1 MEATRKRARAK
12 SGKFRGD
19 DPSTPDVNEAWEDTT
34 VATKKAPAKKKAATK
49 IVTKKAPATKAKA
62 GLPPPGSAA
71 HKAMILRGE
80 IKE

>member
-19 DPSTPDVNEAWEDTT
+19 NPSTPDVNEAWEDTT
-34 VATKKAPAKKKAATK
+34 VATKKAPAKKKT
-49 IVTKKAPATKAKA
+49 VTKKAPATKAKA

-71 HKAMILRGE
+71 HKAMVLRGE

>member
-19 DPSTPDVNEAWEDTT
+19 NPSTPDVNEAWEDTT
-34 VATKKAPAKKKAATK
+34 VATKKAPAKKKT
-49 IVTKKAPATKAKA
+49 VTKKAPATKAKA

-71 HKAMILRGE
+71 HKAIVLRGE

>member
-1 MEATRKRARAK
+1 MEATRKRARTK
-12 SGKFRGD
+12 GGKFRGD

-34 VATKKAPAKKKAATK
+34 VATKKAPAKKKT
-49 IVTKKAPATKAKA
+49 VTKKAPATKAKA

-71 HKAMILRGE
+71 HKAMVLRGE

>member
-34 VATKKAPAKKKAATK
+34 VATKKAPAKKKAAKKT
-49 IVTKKAPATKAKA
+49 VTKKAPVAKAKA

-71 HKAMILRGE
+71 HKAMVLRGE

>member
-34 VATKKAPAKKKAATK
+34 VATKKAPAKKKT
-49 IVTKKAPATKAKA
+49 VTKKAPATKAKA

-71 HKAMILRGE
+71 HKAMVLRGE

>member
-1 MEATRKRARAK
+1 MAATRKRARTK
-12 SGKFRGD
+12 GGTFRGD

-34 VATKKAPAKKKAATK
+34 VATKKAPAKKKAAKKT
-49 IVTKKAPATKAKA
+49 VTKKAPATKAKA

-71 HKAMILRGE
+71 HKAMVLRGE

>member
-1 MEATRKRARAK
+1 MEATRKRARTK
-12 SGKFRGD
+12 GGKFRGD
-19 DPSTPDVNEAWEDTT
+19 NPSTPDVNEAWEDTT
-34 VATKKAPAKKKAATK
+34 VATKKAPAKKKT
-49 IVTKKAPATKAKA
+49 VTKKAPATKAKA

>member
-1 MEATRKRARAK
+1 MEATRKRARTK
-12 SGKFRGD
+12 GGKFRGD
-19 DPSTPDVNEAWEDTT
+19 NPSTPDINEAWEDTT

-49 IVTKKAPATKAKA
+49 KASAPKTKA

-71 HKAMILRGE
+71 HKAMVLRGE